1 MNPAIGSPS
10 AVSPAEALAAR
21 LRLISAGMADD
32 DPDLRRNFLSDEIG
46 RALKPLPPGERASLL
61 RAVAEHFPTWGLGEA
76 EAQAPAPAVA
86 PNPADE
92 PTAALVARL
101 AARLGALKP
110 EERASIAAELVAAG
124 LPANTGAVP
133 AAQMAEFW
141 RRFQIADDDG
151 PHFERTL
158 RLLGALAEVYMSL
171 DQLVWTLWRTLDAK
185 SPYKKEFEFAK
196 LAGPYLQGDSEVST
210 DQIRQTLERTRKLIA
225 ALIGA
230 SARAAHDFGEEHNG
244 LFSPEAIEGA
254 AQPEKGFLGNLDA
267 ASWRKYKQ
275 LHSASGGV
283 PQIEAAIQRAI
294 ARAAEDL
301 MGGRAR

>member
-1 MNPAIGSPS
+1 
-10 AVSPAEALAAR
+10 
-21 LRLISAGMADD
+21 MADD
-32 DPDLRRNFLSDEIG
+32 DPALRRNFLSDEIN

-61 RAVAEHFPTWGLGEA
+61 RAVSEHFPTWGESDS
-76 EAQAPAPAVA
+76 ETKAPAPAGA

-101 AARLGALKP
+101 GERLGSLKP
-110 EERASIAAELVAAG
+110 DERASIAAELVAAG
-124 LPANTGAVP
+124 LPLNAGAVP
-133 AAQMAEFW
+133 PAQLAEFW
-141 RRFQIADDDG
+141 RRFLTSHADG
-151 PHFERTL
+151 PHPERSL

-185 SPYKKEFEFAK
+185 SPYKKEFDFTK
-196 LAGPYLQGDSEVST
+196 LAGPYLQGDPEVST

-230 SARAAHDFGEEHNG
+230 SARAAHDFGEEHNA
-244 LFSPEAIEGA
+244 LFAPEAIEGA

-267 ASWRKYKQ
+267 VSWRKYKQ